1 MSIVLRNLKGSA
13 LTYTEMDRNQ
23 SQFFYSAS
31 VENSGGTLRLHY
43 TGSSLLDEVG
53 NPGGFSPRSVTVSLG
68 GGGATGVTQ
77 LVAGTD
83 ISLTDAQG
91 APSDGTGVVTI
102 NATGVS
108 GGGTP
113 AGDTTQIQFNDGGSF
128 GADQLFVYDKVND
141 FVGIGRTSNLTRR
154 LHINDNTAGG
164 AIIRLQAN
172 PNIRDSQQVAYL
184 EIGNTN
190 STIAEIG
197 RVSTSSDDTFINVGR
212 SSKVHFSFGG
222 TNFKTATVKTGAIG
236 ILTDEPN
243 RNLTIRDKSGI
254 GLGSDLGENQN
265 RIRPLPGSVWQ
276 SAFVDSR
283 GEALNLVRTGLGIHT
298 PADTGEGGNIMI
310 ALTDTSNG
318 INRTDERDSNRLLIT
333 SYRAEVGDGLED
345 SPNHIATFTSDRRVG
360 INTSDPNSVVRLDVN
375 GQYKGAYLETNSTVK
390 LDFKNYSV
398 IKVTLTGASS
408 VQPTFQI
415 PPAGTKGVL
424 IITSTDLNTLLKLTN
439 ATTTGNV
446 TITSGKLSTFTFVSD
461 GTNFIE
467 TSRTIDM
474 D

>member
-23 SQFFYSAS
+23 AQFFYSAS

-102 NATGVS
+102 NATGGS

-113 AGDTTQIQFNDGGSF
+113 AGETTQIQFNDGGSF

-141 FVGIGRTSNLTRR
+141 FVGIGITSNLSRR
-154 LHINDNTAGG
+154 LHINDNTDGG

-172 PNIRDSQQVAYL
+172 PNNTGTQQTAYL

-212 SSKVHFSFGG
+212 ESKVHFSFGG
-222 TNFKTATVKTGAIG
+222 TNLKTATVKTGAIG
-236 ILTDEPN
+236 ISTDEPN
-243 RNLTIRDKSGI
+243 HNLTIRDKSGI
-254 GLGSDLGENQN
+254 GLGSDLRENQN
-265 RIRPLPGSVWQ
+265 RIRPLPSAVWQ

-283 GEALNLVRTGLGIHT
+283 GDALNLVRTGLGIHT
-298 PADTGEGGNIMI
+298 PADAGEGGNIMI
-310 ALTDTSNG
+310 ALTDSPNG
-318 INRTDERDSNRLLIT
+318 INRTNDRDSNRLLIT
-333 SYRAEVGDGLED
+333 SYRAEIGDDLNAT
-345 SPNHIATFTSDRRVG
+345 PNHIATFTSDRRVG
-360 INTSDPNSVVRLDVN
+360 INTSDPNSVVRLDIN
-375 GQYKGAYLETNSTVK
+375 GQYKGAYLDTTSALN

-408 VQPTFQI
+408 VVPSFQV
-415 PPAGTKGVL
+415 PPAGTKAIL
-424 IITSTDLNTLLKLTN
+424 IITSTDVNCLIKFDNV
-439 ATTTGNV
+439 TTTGNV
-446 TITSGKLSTFTFVSD
+446 TIDNGKLSTFTFISD
-461 GTNFIE
+461 GTSLIE
-467 TSRTIDM
+467 TSRTVDM
-474 D
+474 S